1 MASGGGGGDGRAE
14 GQPHLR
20 VSAQS
25 INNSV
30 RRFHQDLHT
39 VARTMDDLFERTT
52 NSPPSGLAAHLLT
65 TPPPTG
71 STQQPTWQPTGSA
84 AGHVSSV
91 QTSPTTWQDNIT
103 VTVQPQL
110 LMSPQSPS
118 HVLDIEVFQP
128 QPQQQQG
135 SGAGDNT
142 NTGDQ
147 TGENDNGWSA
157 ILNSNPELKAVVSAC
172 EKYIPFLLI
181 IMVKSVFE
189 HGTGIIVCCGLVL
202 TFLHAN
208 SVLKQQVARQ
218 NRTNCG
224 ALLAISINL
233 IACILFIYF
242 VFLDNNLPLSA
253 FFIPPDKVP
262 TFYDLLWIVG
272 VNDFILKFMAVLAK
286 ILVTL
291 MPAKIIPY
299 QKRGKYYL
307 FLEVTSQLHRQLAPL
322 QPWLMYLLN
331 SKGDGAS
338 SIPNKVLGVFLT
350 AAYMVVKGKIFVK
363 AVKSWREAFYKL
375 LQSTRYGKTPSEDQ
389 MKASGGFCPICQDS
403 YQEPTML
410 HCKHIFC
417 EDCVATWFDRDTTCP
432 MCRAKVSEDPS
443 WRDGATSQFI
453 QLF

>member
-1 MASGGGGGDGRAE
+1 
-14 GQPHLR
+14 
-20 VSAQS
+20 
-25 INNSV
+25 
-30 RRFHQDLHT
+30 
-39 VARTMDDLFERTT
+39 
-52 NSPPSGLAAHLLT
+52 
-65 TPPPTG
+65 
-71 STQQPTWQPTGSA
+71 
-84 AGHVSSV
+84 
-91 QTSPTTWQDNIT
+91 
-103 VTVQPQL
+103 
-110 LMSPQSPS
+110 
-118 HVLDIEVFQP
+118 
-128 QPQQQQG
+128 
-135 SGAGDNT
+135 
-142 NTGDQ
+142 
-147 TGENDNGWSA
+147 
-157 ILNSNPELKAVVSAC
+157 
-172 EKYIPFLLI
+172 
-181 IMVKSVFE
+181 
-189 HGTGIIVCCGLVL
+189 VCCGLVL

-218 NRTNCG
+218 ARRNLG
-224 ALLAISINL
+224 ALIAISINL

-253 FFIPPDKVP
+253 FFIPPEKVV

-286 ILVTL
+286 ILVTIS
-291 MPAKIIPY
+291 PSRVIPY

-331 SKGDGAS
+331 SKGEGAG

-363 AVKSWREAFYKL
+363 AIKLWREAASKL
-375 LQSTRYGKTPSEDQ
+375 MQSTSYGRTPSEDEI
-389 MKASGGFCPICQDS
+389 KASGGFCPICQDV

-432 MCRAKVSEDPS
+432 MCRAIVSEDPS